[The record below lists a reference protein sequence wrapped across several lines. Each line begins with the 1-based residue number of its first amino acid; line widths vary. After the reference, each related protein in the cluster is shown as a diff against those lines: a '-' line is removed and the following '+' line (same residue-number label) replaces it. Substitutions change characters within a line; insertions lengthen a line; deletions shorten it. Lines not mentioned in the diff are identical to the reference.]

1 MNRDY
6 PMQTT
11 VDREDAPILGSVL
24 PFPEEREGEPKI
36 DHFPMQT
43 TVGWEEK
50 SDFEDY
56 CFDITQGL
64 IGIIIIMMLAF
75 IAAFMVYGA
84 FVAVHRVAWGM

>member
-11 VDREDAPILGSVL
+11 VDGEDAPILGSVL
-24 PFPEEREGEPKI
+24 PFPKEGEGEPKI

-43 TVGWEEK
+43 TVGGEEK
-50 SDFEDY
+50 YDFEDY
-56 CFDITQGL
+56 CFDI
-64 IGIIIIMMLAF
+64 IIITMLAS
-75 IAAFMVYGA
+75 IAAVMVCGA

>member
-11 VDREDAPILGSVL
+11 VGGEDSPILGSVL
-24 PFPEEREGEPKI
+24 PLPKEGEGEPKI

-43 TVGWEEK
+43 TVGGEEK

-64 IGIIIIMMLAF
+64 IGIIIITMLAF
-75 IAAFMVYGA
+75 IVAFMVYGA
-84 FVAVHRVAWGM
+84 FVAVHRVAWGF

>member
-11 VDREDAPILGSVL
+11 VGGKDAPILGSVL
-24 PFPEEREGEPKI
+24 PFPEEGEGEPKI

-43 TVGWEEK
+43 TVGGKEK
-50 SDFEDY
+50 YDFEDY

-64 IGIIIIMMLAF
+64 IGIIIITMLAF
-75 IAAFMVYGA
+75 IVAFMVYGA

>member
-11 VDREDAPILGSVL
+11 VGGEDVPVLGSVL
-24 PFPEEREGEPKI
+24 PFPEEGEGEPKI

-43 TVGWEEK
+43 TVGGEEK
-50 SDFEDY
+50 YDFEDY
-56 CFDITQGL
+56 CFDITQAL

>member
-11 VDREDAPILGSVL
+11 VGGEDAPILGSVL
-24 PFPEEREGEPKI
+24 PFPEEREGEHKM

-43 TVGWEEK
+43 TVGGEEK
-50 SDFEDY
+50 YDFEDY
-56 CFDITQGL
+56 CFDI
-64 IGIIIIMMLAF
+64 IIITMLAS
-75 IAAFMVYGA
+75 IAAVMVCGA

>member
-1 MNRDY
+1 MNKDY

-11 VDREDAPILGSVL
+11 VGGEGAPILGSVL
-24 PFPEEREGEPKI
+24 PFPKEGEGEHKM
-36 DHFPMQT
+36 DEFPAQT
-43 TVGWEEK
+43 TVGGEEK

-84 FVAVHRVAWGM
+84 FVAVQ

>member
-24 PFPEEREGEPKI
+24 PFPEERECEPKI

-43 TVGWEEK
+43 TVGGEEK
-50 SDFEDY
+50 YDFEDY
-56 CFDITQGL
+56 CFDI
-64 IGIIIIMMLAF
+64 IIITMLAS
-75 IAAFMVYGA
+75 IAAVMVCGA
-84 FVAVHRVAWGM
+84 FMAVHRVAWGM